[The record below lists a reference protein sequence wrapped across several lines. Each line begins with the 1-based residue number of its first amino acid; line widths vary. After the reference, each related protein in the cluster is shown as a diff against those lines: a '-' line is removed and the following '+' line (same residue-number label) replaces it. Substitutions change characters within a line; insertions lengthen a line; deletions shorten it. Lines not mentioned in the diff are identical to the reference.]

1 MTVLPQAEQP
11 KQSLF
16 SRLNAFLDKF
26 VLPYPV
32 KYLTNRI
39 TILVTMLML
48 VPLIIF
54 ANNGVFVM
62 AVNSY
67 LNVMSVVVSST
78 VLLYSTIA
86 AIHDQKSAEQ
96 REAIAQK
103 QQAMIQERA
112 EETYRHIL
120 QIHDHLEAMR
130 VEMTQHVSK
139 SLDEV
144 QRLLMLELQE
154 MQEASRQRLEEKH
167 QVLMESHSAQRQQ
180 LADLGQRVEQLQQ
193 RMDTKGQRAES

>member
-1 MTVLPQAEQP
+1 MSVSPQVEQP
-11 KQSLF
+11 GTGMV
-16 SRLNAFLDKF
+16 SRLNGFLDKY

-39 TILVTMLML
+39 TILATLL
-48 VPLIIF
+48 LLIPLIIF
-54 ANNGVFVM
+54 ANNGTFVW
-62 AVNSY
+62 AANSY

-78 VLLYSTIA
+78 VLLYSTISA
-86 AIHDQKSAEQ
+86 AHDQRAAEQ

-130 VEMTQHVSK
+130 AEMTQHVSK

-144 QRLLMLELQE
+144 QRLVMLQLQE
-154 MQEASRQRLEEKH
+154 MQTASRQRGDEAH
-167 QVLMESHSAQRQQ
+167 QVLMENRAAAQQQ
-180 LADLGQRVEQLQQ
+180 LADLSQRLDVLHRRIE
-193 RMDTKGQRAES
+193 TKGDKAES

>member
-1 MTVLPQAEQP
+1 
-11 KQSLF
+11 
-16 SRLNAFLDKF
+16 
-26 VLPYPV
+26 
-32 KYLTNRI
+32 
-39 TILVTMLML
+39 
-48 VPLIIF
+48 
-54 ANNGVFVM
+54 
-62 AVNSY
+62 
-67 LNVMSVVVSST
+67 
-78 VLLYSTIA
+78 
-86 AIHDQKSAEQ
+86 
-96 REAIAQK
+96 
-103 QQAMIQERA
+103 MIQERA

-154 MQEASRQRLEEKH
+154 MQEASRQRIEEKH

-180 LADLGQRVEQLQQ
+180 LTDLNQRVEQLQQ